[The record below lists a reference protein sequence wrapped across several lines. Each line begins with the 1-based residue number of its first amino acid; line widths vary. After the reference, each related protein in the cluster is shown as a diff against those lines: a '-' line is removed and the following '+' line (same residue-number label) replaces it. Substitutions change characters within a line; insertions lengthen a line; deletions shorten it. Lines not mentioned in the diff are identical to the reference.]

1 MNSAKLEFIKDF
13 NTLHVNYNCDY
24 MDMVTIPKNEYKRL
38 KEIEKVDKE
47 ILEDIALGIK
57 DIIAGK
63 VKEV

>member
-1 MNSAKLEFIKDF
+1 
-13 NTLHVNYNCDY
+13 